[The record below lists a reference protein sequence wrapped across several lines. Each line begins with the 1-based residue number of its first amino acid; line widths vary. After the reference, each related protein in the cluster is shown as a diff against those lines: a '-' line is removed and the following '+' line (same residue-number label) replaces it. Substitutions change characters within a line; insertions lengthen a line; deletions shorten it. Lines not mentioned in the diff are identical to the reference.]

1 MKKILSVTLVLTML
15 LGTLCIFP
23 ASAER
28 FSNSIN
34 YGEYWYIVLDDK
46 TVAIGADN
54 PDLSGT
60 LIIPETING
69 YTVTEIAHS
78 GFSGTKITE
87 AVIPDTVTRLN
98 DYAFSYNSELKKV
111 DIPYS
116 VTALGEGTFKECP
129 ELKSIFI
136 PDSVIDMG
144 YFSVGY
150 EDSYYIVDGVKEYD
164 GGYMPVGITIEGYKG
179 SAAERYAKDEIAFF
193 DFKARD
199 EEYKEA
205 VLKLLNIPNTDNG
218 YYAEELSYSE
228 EYRYHSEVAPR
239 DATPDY
245 VLIDAFYSVVTE
257 GTLTKKFG
265 DYVLS
270 TCEITYPSLEFGY
283 YIYLPEKNEVYLLKR
298 KSKVFTMYSP
308 TQVSASSLAT
318 LTTTESLTSKMQ
330 PLFRKQLPT

>member
-28 FSNSIN
+28 FSNSID

-87 AVIPDTVTRLN
+87 AV
-98 DYAFSYNSELKKV
+98 
-111 DIPYS
+111 
-116 VTALGEGTFKECP
+116 
-129 ELKSIFI
+129 
-136 PDSVIDMG
+136 
-144 YFSVGY
+144 
-150 EDSYYIVDGVKEYD
+150 
-164 GGYMPVGITIEGYKG
+164 
-179 SAAERYAKDEIAFF
+179 
-193 DFKARD
+193 
-199 EEYKEA
+199 
-205 VLKLLNIPNTDNG
+205 IPNTDNG

-283 YIYLPEKNEVYLLKR
+283 YIYLPEKNEVYTLTEAFEKEIEGIYN
-298 KSKVFTMYSP
+298 VFTDAGIGKLIGDVNYDRK
-308 TQVSASSLAT
+308 LNIKDAT
-318 LTTTESLTSKMQ
+318 LIQKAVANLAEIENNYIKGTSWSLDENMPAFVADFNCDGKMNVRDATAIQ
-330 PLFRKQLPT
+330 KKLAKF